1 MSNALIRLEQV
12 GVTFAG
18 QNVLENIALSV
29 EPGQIVT
36 LIGPN
41 GAGKTTLVRAVLGLL
56 KPHSG
61 TVWRKPKLRVG
72 YMPQKLHVDPT
83 LPLSVL
89 RFLRLVPGV
98 DRARAQAALKEVGAE
113 HVIDNPVQSISGG
126 EMQRVLL
133 ARALL
138 REPELLVLD
147 EPVQGVDVAGQAELY
162 SLITR
167 LRDRHG
173 CGVLMVSHDL
183 HLVMSTTDQV
193 VCLNRHVCCSGHPE
207 QVSGDPAFVELFGK
221 NAQSLAIYHHHHDH
235 AHDLH
240 GAVVDTPTF
249 MEIAASM
256 ADFLLYALLAGL
268 ALALVAGPL
277 GSFVVWRRMAYFGDT
292 LSHAALLGVAM
303 GFLLDV
309 SPAIAVT
316 VGCLLLAVL
325 LVTLQQRQPLASD
338 TLLGILAP
346 STLSLGLVV
355 LSFMHEVRIDL
366 MAYLFGD
373 LLAISPTDLAWI
385 LGGSAAV
392 LALLVALWRPLLAI
406 TVHEELAKVEGLPVA
421 GLRMALMLLIAVVIA
436 VAMKIVGV
444 LLITSLLIIPAAAA
458 QRHARS
464 PEQMAI
470 GASLL
475 GMLAVCGGLA
485 LSWFKDTP
493 AGPSIVVTA
502 AALFLL
508 SFVLPRR
515 GV

>member
-1 MSNALIRLEQV
+1 M
-12 GVTFAG
+12 
-18 QNVLENIALSV
+18 
-29 EPGQIVT
+29 
-36 LIGPN
+36 
-41 GAGKTTLVRAVLGLL
+41 
-56 KPHSG
+56 
-61 TVWRKPKLRVG
+61 
-72 YMPQKLHVDPT
+72 
-83 LPLSVL
+83 
-89 RFLRLVPGV
+89 
-98 DRARAQAALKEVGAE
+98 
-113 HVIDNPVQSISGG
+113 
-126 EMQRVLL
+126 
-133 ARALL
+133 
-138 REPELLVLD
+138 
-147 EPVQGVDVAGQAELY
+147 
-162 SLITR
+162 
-167 LRDRHG
+167 
-173 CGVLMVSHDL
+173 
-183 HLVMSTTDQV
+183 
-193 VCLNRHVCCSGHPE
+193 
-207 QVSGDPAFVELFGK
+207 
-221 NAQSLAIYHHHHDH
+221 
-235 AHDLH
+235 
-240 GAVVDTPTF
+240 F

-292 LSHAALLGVAM
+292 LSHAALLGVAL

-373 LLAISPTDLAWI
+373 LLAISPGDLAWI

-392 LALLVALWRPLLAI
+392 LVVLLAMWRPLLAI

-421 GLRMALMLLIAVVIA
+421 SLRLTLMLLIAVVIA

-464 PEQMAI
+464 PEQMAV

-502 AALFLL
+502 AGLFLL